1 MILKF
6 HRRKRARKKPSSQ
19 RDSNPQFTDNEA
31 CALPL
36 CYDRCSQL
44 HFEPLLSS
52 RMKLLGQDPARSK
65 NIRLQK
71 NNFEIPTAIISPLDR
86 DQTSVLKKIFANEAV
101 FKIRHLRYIDDTQE
115 TDIFDQ
121 VSFAL
126 QDSTVVLQRAMLGKS
141 YLNFFDHYFDSNPG
155 CWVRSKNAAS
165 GLQLELKLT

>member
-36 CYDRCSQL
+36 CYNSCPQL
-44 HFEPLLSS
+44 GCFILSLFLSS
-52 RMKLLGQDPARSK
+52 RMKLLGQDPVRSK

-115 TDIFDQ
+115 TDIFD
-121 VSFAL
+121 
-126 QDSTVVLQRAMLGKS
+126 
-141 YLNFFDHYFDSNPG
+141 
-155 CWVRSKNAAS
+155 
-165 GLQLELKLT
+165 